1 MGTNSRWRGLGR
13 REDKKASSKK
23 EHAPDY
29 RIYSMNVRELLI
41 YTSQGIAIVLLF
53 SWFFYRSLWASPF
66 LTPLVFL
73 YLKENGRQLAE
84 KRRQELALEF
94 RDTILSVAAGLQA
107 GYSIEN
113 AFFESKKEVGRLYG
127 SKSAMVWEL
136 ERMEK
141 GVGNNMPLETLLLDL
156 GARSAQS
163 DIDDFAEVFSIAKR
177 AGGNMN
183 DIIRRSA
190 EVIGNKIEVKQ
201 EIRTLLSSKK
211 YEQRIMNLIPFLIV
225 AYLQLTSPGFFDVL
239 YYNPAG
245 ILVMTGALAVYLAAY
260 LLSRK
265 IVEIEV

>member
-1 MGTNSRWRGLGR
+1 
-13 REDKKASSKK
+13 
-23 EHAPDY
+23 
-29 RIYSMNVRELLI
+29 
-41 YTSQGIAIVLLF
+41 
-53 SWFFYRSLWASPF
+53 
-66 LTPLVFL
+66 
-73 YLKENGRQLAE
+73 
-84 KRRQELALEF
+84 
-94 RDTILSVAAGLQA
+94 
-107 GYSIEN
+107 
-113 AFFESKKEVGRLYG
+113 
-127 SKSAMVWEL
+127 
-136 ERMEK
+136 
-141 GVGNNMPLETLLLDL
+141 
-156 GARSAQS
+156 
-163 DIDDFAEVFSIAKR
+163 
-177 AGGNMN
+177 MN